1 MRGAAYPRRVID
13 TLAWAVSGA
22 CLVLAVWAVVGAV
35 RNRRP
40 SGPQLL
46 GLAVTEVLLLVQALV
61 GVVLLVRGQHAV
73 STVVFAGYLL
83 ASVLLLPAG
92 TFWGIADRSRWGN
105 GVIAV
110 ACAAV
115 VVVVLRMVQVWD

>member
-1 MRGAAYPRRVID
+1 MRAAAYPQRVID
-13 TLAWAVSGA
+13 VLAWSVSGA
-22 CLVLAVWAVVGAV
+22 CLVLAGWAVVGAA

-46 GLAVTEVLLLVQALV
+46 GLALAEVLLLVQALV
-61 GVVLLVRGQHAV
+61 GAALLIRGDHAV
-73 STVVFAGYLL
+73 DTVVFAGYLL

-110 ACAAV
+110 ACVAA
-115 VVVVLRMVQVWD
+115 VVVVLRMLQVWA